1 MNKNLLLLG
10 VGGAGSTM
18 VRGVTRAF
26 ATPMA
31 AHIVD
36 TDAASGAE
44 NDIPFTLLGGSR
56 LAGRGSGGQAAEA
69 RAAFEDD
76 PGVLDSVFNGLRTCV
91 VLTALGG
98 GTGGGA
104 TGGILKRLH
113 ARGVSTMLFATL
125 PFSFE
130 GADRERA
137 ARAEAATLARDAD
150 VSVFLPLDDLVAGR
164 DNMSEALRQA
174 HDMVS
179 SGVTL
184 FWRLLEKP
192 GYLRVDP
199 ERLHSAILG
208 AGRARFAS
216 ASASGPNRVGEVLA
230 ALAASPLLTRAN
242 GAAPVR
248 TILAGVLAGDDLRLS
263 EVAAVASGLSAA
275 FGHEAKLE
283 IGTVND
289 EQTFSGRLAVTALL
303 FEESPAAAAKPASR
317 TSGARSPLAARDRF
331 SQTDKT
337 IWEGEDLDI
346 PTYLRRNLTLDR

>member
-1 MNKNLLLLG
+1 MNKSLLLLG
-10 VGGAGSTM
+10 VGGAGTTM

-26 ATPMA
+26 GTPMRV
-31 AHIVD
+31 HVTD

-44 NDIPFTLLGGSR
+44 GDIPFTLLGGSR
-56 LAGRGSGGQAAEA
+56 LAGRGSGGQSAEA

-76 PGVLDSVFNGLRTCV
+76 PSALDAVFDGLRTCV

-113 ARGVSTMLFATL
+113 ASGISTMLFATL

-137 ARAEAATLARDAD
+137 ARSEAATLAREAD
-150 VSVFLPLDDLVAGR
+150 VSVFLPLDDLVSGK
-164 DNMSEALRQA
+164 DNMAEALRQA

-184 FWRLLEKP
+184 LWRLIEKP
-192 GYLRVDP
+192 GYLRLDP
-199 ERLHSAILG
+199 ERLHAAITG
-208 AGRARFAS
+208 AGRARFAA
-216 ASASGPNRVGEVLA
+216 ASATGDDRVGTVLA
-230 ALAASPLLTRAN
+230 ALAESPLLARTKDS
-242 GAAPVR
+242 APVR

-275 FGHEAKLE
+275 FGPEAKLE

-289 EQTFSGRLAVTALL
+289 ELTFSGRLAVAVML
-303 FEESPAAAAKPASR
+303 FEESPALAAQPAARAAA
-317 TSGARSPLAARDRF
+317 ARSPLAAHDRF
-331 SQTDKT
+331 GKTDKT

>member
-10 VGGAGSTM
+10 VGGAGTTM

-26 ATPMA
+26 SSPMH
-31 AHIVD
+31 AHAVD
-36 TDAASGAE
+36 TDAASGSE
-44 NDIPFTLLGGSR
+44 GGIPFTLLGGNR
-56 LAGRGSGGQAAEA
+56 LAGRGSGGQPAEA

-76 PGVLDSVFNGLRTCV
+76 PGVLDPVFDGLRTCV
-91 VLTALGG
+91 VLAALGG

-113 ARGVSTMLFATL
+113 SKGVSTLLFATL

-137 ARAEAATLARDAD
+137 AKSEAATLAREAD
-150 VSVFLPLDDLVAGR
+150 VSVFLPLDDLVAGV
-164 DNMSEALRQA
+164 DNMTEALRQA

-184 FWRLLEKP
+184 LWRLLEKP
-192 GYLRVDP
+192 GYIRMDP
-199 ERLHSAILG
+199 ERLHAAIAG
-208 AGRARFAS
+208 AGRARFA
-216 ASASGPNRVGEVLA
+216 AAAAAGENRVGDVLA
-230 ALAASPLLTRAN
+230 ALAANPLLSRSN

-248 TILAGVLAGDDLRLS
+248 TIVAGVLAGDDLRLS

-275 FGHEAKLE
+275 FGPDAKLE

-289 EQTFSGRLAVTALL
+289 EQTFSGRLAVSVLL
-303 FEESPAAAAKPASR
+303 FEESPAAASKPAALAA
-317 TSGARSPLAARDRF
+317 ARNPLAAHDRF
-331 SQTDKT
+331 GKTDKT

-346 PTYLRRNLTLDR
+346 PTYLRRNLTLEK